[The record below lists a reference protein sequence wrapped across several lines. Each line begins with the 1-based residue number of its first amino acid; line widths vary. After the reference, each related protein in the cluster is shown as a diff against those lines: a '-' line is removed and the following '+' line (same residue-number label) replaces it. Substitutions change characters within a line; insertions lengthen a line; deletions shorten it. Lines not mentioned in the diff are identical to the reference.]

1 MATITPFKVVPHTR
15 IENEIIEEY
24 TPRIGLAGL
33 GVLVMIRSY
42 LNQKTGRCDPSYKT
56 LAKKAGV
63 DRSTIIRYVKK
74 LKAFNLI
81 DPELR
86 FKEDGSYA
94 SNQYHFSPAAEQP
107 TAKTPVKPGNPVNQD
122 TSDKGGGTDAP
133 PVVTRCHHP
142 GGKFA
147 TTPGAA
153 LPPEQ
158 SSLLNKTD
166 RTSPDNAFAPTEKQK
181 TCPHPVDEIAHLS
194 ENIIIC
200 NHCFAL
206 LDENPTLATITL
218 PHSPDSALPECEG
231 VSRTEGKAT
240 PGRENPVKSET
251 EPPLRMAWKSPQSGS
266 KEEKPAKK
274 TNPLV
279 VLGKLITGA
288 LQGG

>member
-1 MATITPFKVVPHTR
+1 MATVTAIKVVPHTR

-158 SSLLNKTD
+158 SSLLNKTE
-166 RTSPDNAFAPTEKQK
+166 RTSPDNAFAPTEKQQ
-181 TCPHPVDEIAHLS
+181 TCPHPAEEIAHLS
-194 ENIIIC
+194 ENIIVC

-206 LDENPTLATITL
+206 LDENPMLATIAL
-218 PHSPDSALPECEG
+218 PHSPNSALPECEG
-231 VSRTEGKAT
+231 LSRTGSKDT

-251 EPPLRMAWKSPQSGS
+251 ETALTMARKSHQSAPQW
-266 KEEKPAKK
+266 EKTEKA
-274 TNPLV
+274 TNALLG
-279 VLGKLITGA
+279 LGKLILGCLTSV
-288 LQGG
+288 